1 MHSGYLTEWMLGGK
15 TPSNYFFYNIPSS
28 EEGNPIIHYLHSIQ
42 SIEGYGVVF
51 CFLNRTL
58 YSGKKIKLSGLI
70 MTKSIRK
77 SADLWIRGKS
87 SNDLWEIKSLDCNPV
102 NEIECWKEYAIILDI
117 PNDIKNLSVGLTLK
131 GEGYIWFH
139 SMKVEIV
146 MEK

>member
-1 MHSGYLTEWMLGGK
+1 MNDNFLTEWMLGGK
-15 TPSNYFFYNIPSS
+15 TPSNYFLYNTFDIN
-28 EEGNPIIHYLHSIQ
+28 GINKFVHYLHSIQ

-51 CFLNRTL
+51 CFLNRKL